1 MIKIGCKCNF
11 QSININTNKSYQIQ
25 LQLISQ
31 KQNKGLMDTS
41 NISMTRN
48 SEMNDWSEN
57 VMDICH
63 IKQARN
69 NVNVTYN
76 YRNIN
81 DY

>member
-1 MIKIGCKCNF
+1 
-11 QSININTNKSYQIQ
+11 
-25 LQLISQ
+25 
-31 KQNKGLMDTS
+31 MDTS
-41 NISMTRN
+41 YISMTRN